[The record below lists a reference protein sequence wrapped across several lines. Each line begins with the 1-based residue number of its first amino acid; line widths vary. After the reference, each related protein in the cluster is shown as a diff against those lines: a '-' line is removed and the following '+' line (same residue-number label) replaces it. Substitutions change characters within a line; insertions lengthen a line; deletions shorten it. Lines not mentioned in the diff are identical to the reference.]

1 MTNSIILLTDLAAEA
16 SGYTISVVS
25 ILVVFLSLTVLV
37 LIFMAIP
44 KLLEMKIK
52 SNIKKTGVTEV
63 IQNVNMEA
71 DINAAI
77 AMGLHMYFNELHD
90 EESNIITIHNAPK
103 QYSPWSSKIYGVQ
116 NQPLKK

>member
-16 SGYTISVVS
+16 GGYTISVVS
-25 ILVVFLSLTVLV
+25 IVVVFLSLGVLV
-37 LIFMAIP
+37 LIFMTIP

-52 SNIKKTGVTEV
+52 SNIKKTGTTEV
-63 IQNVNMEA
+63 TPNINMEG

-77 AMGLHMYFNELHD
+77 AMGLYMYFNELHD
-90 EESNIITIHNAPK
+90 EESNVITIQNAPK

>member
-77 AMGLHMYFNELHD
+77 AMGLHMYFN
-90 EESNIITIHNAPK
+90 
-103 QYSPWSSKIYGVQ
+103 
-116 NQPLKK
+116 

>member
-37 LIFMAIP
+37 LIFTAIP

-52 SNIKKTGVTEV
+52 SNIKNGCDGSHPEC
-63 IQNVNMEA
+63 QH
-71 DINAAI
+71 
-77 AMGLHMYFNELHD
+77 GGRHQRRH
-90 EESNIITIHNAPK
+90 S
-103 QYSPWSSKIYGVQ
+103 YGTAHV
-116 NQPLKK
+116 L